1 MNFFVVFTKTRKKF
15 DKYVKVNKL
24 KNKYIIDIKKMMEE
38 ESIMAEDQ
46 DSMQYFKIL
55 VYKRIMQAM
64 EKEKDIYYL
73 PNFDNSN
80 FSVKRLL
87 NMRTLLQEESTFNL
101 LLFHDEFNK
110 FPHHISDAFEHI
122 SEFTNSQILK
132 DY

>member
-1 MNFFVVFTKTRKKF
+1 M
-15 DKYVKVNKL
+15 DKYVKVNRI
-24 KNKYIIDIKKMMEE
+24 KNKYIIDIKRMMEE
-38 ESIMAEDQ
+38 ESIAPEDQ

-55 VYKRIMQAM
+55 IYKRIMQAR

-73 PNFDNSN
+73 PNFDNDN

-87 NMRTLLQEESTFNL
+87 NIKNILQEEDDFNL

-110 FPHHISDAFEHI
+110 LPQHISDAFEHI

>member
-1 MNFFVVFTKTRKKF
+1 
-15 DKYVKVNKL
+15 
-24 KNKYIIDIKKMMEE
+24 MEE
-38 ESIMAEDQ
+38 EAVSSEDH

-55 VYKRIMQAM
+55 VYKRIMQAV

-73 PNFDNSN
+73 PNFDNDN

-87 NMRTLLQEESTFNL
+87 NIKNLLQGETAFNL
-101 LLFHDEFNK
+101 LLFHNEFNK
-110 FPHHISDAFEHI
+110 FPHHVTDAFEHI